1 MYDGCESGM
10 AEQHDGRVTD
20 KQPALILLH
29 KAGYA
34 GCPESL
40 PSDILVWP
48 GNPGRTSRSIPRTS
62 QNPCTIPCRTRTR
75 SLSKNNETMRHIL
88 LPFGLCIFGGKP
100 ARTFRVRAG
109 LFRGVGAFVRK
120 KLKVSATVLAFCM
133 VNIHLCPEQNKK
145 KMDDKTLK
153 NSYLYTAYKPHVYP
167 TWPTRFLYREFPL
180 PSHLKH
186 PAQTPAVSGN
196 RMQF

>member
-1 MYDGCESGM
+1 
-10 AEQHDGRVTD
+10 
-20 KQPALILLH
+20 
-29 KAGYA
+29 
-34 GCPESL
+34 
-40 PSDILVWP
+40 
-48 GNPGRTSRSIPRTS
+48 
-62 QNPCTIPCRTRTR
+62 
-75 SLSKNNETMRHIL
+75 MRHIL

-120 KLKVSATVLAFCM
+120 KSKVSATVLAFCI
-133 VNIHLCPEQNKK
+133 VNIHLCPGQNKK

-153 NSYLYTAYKPHVYP
+153 NSYLYATYKPHVYP
-167 TWPTRFLYREFPL
+167 TWPTRFLYREFSL

-186 PAQTPAVSGN
+186 PAQNPAVSEN